1 MFCNAQVILA
11 RCNRSKRLFGI
22 RLQEDRNSTWR
33 FTWSYP
39 IDESRAK
46 SEGFDKAI
54 TDIRFGEYEEDYP
67 GCPYCHA
74 GGLTQCGCGKLTCTD
89 NGATTCTCAWCG
101 NYMDNL
107 FSVDHMELGIGDD

>member
-11 RCNRSKRLFGI
+11 RCNRSKRLYGI
-22 RLQEDRNSTWR
+22 RLQEERDKTWR

-46 SEGFDKAI
+46 SEGFDRSI
-54 TDIRFGEYEEDYP
+54 SNIMFGEYDDDYP

-74 GGLTQCGCGKLTCTD
+74 DGFIRCSCGKLTCMEG
-89 NGATTCTCAWCG
+89 NESSCVCAWCG
-101 NYMDNL
+101 TYMDDFVN
-107 FSVDHMELGIGDD
+107 VDQMELGIGDD